1 MKLTGLLLF
10 LVLLTNCAEKEKEYH
25 PKAVVIIRAGDVR
38 VGNKPVNLGDEI
50 TDKDILVLGGKSIC
64 DLQILDSDSQVV
76 IRLKEFSK
84 FRLSGKQIGSKK
96 ETNFLIDAG
105 NAMLNVPKLGKN
117 DDFKTMSPSATA
129 GVRGTKYDVS
139 VSPNGN
145 TKINVLE
152 GAVAMKVHIPEMD
165 KFSNADI
172 KSSKALS
179 AVRES
184 LDSKEIVLEQGKSTE
199 MPKSVSTKIMKDTG
213 LGEAVKKDAA
223 KDLDKD
229 VDAKS
234 LEQKMEKIENEELK
248 LIVKEI
254 DKNTMN
260 QRLQEYA
267 ELSPIEKEVVNDK
280 EKRKAVIQARYQKF
294 ESNWLQRLL
303 KFLKF

>member
-1 MKLTGLLLF
+1 MKLIGLLLF
-10 LVLLTNCAEKEKEYH
+10 LVLFANCSEKETEYH
-25 PKAVVIIRAGDVR
+25 PKAVVIIRAGDVK

-50 TDKDILVLGGKSIC
+50 TDKDTLVLGGKSIC

-117 DDFKTMSPSATA
+117 DDFKTMSPSTTA

-145 TKINVLE
+145 TKVYVIE

-165 KFSNADI
+165 KFSNSEI
-172 KSSKALS
+172 KDSKALT

-199 MPKSVSTKIMKDTG
+199 MPKSVGTKIMKETG

-234 LEQKMEKIENEELK
+234 LGQKMEKIESEELK

-267 ELSPIEKEVVNDK
+267 ELTPIEKEVVNDK

>member
-1 MKLTGLLLF
+1 MKLIGLLLF
-10 LVLLTNCAEKEKEYH
+10 LVLLTNCAEKETEYH

-303 KFLKF
+303 KFLKL

>member
-1 MKLTGLLLF
+1 MKLIGLLLF
-10 LVLLTNCAEKEKEYH
+10 LVLLTNCAEKETEYH

-248 LIVKEI
+248 LIVKEM

-267 ELSPIEKEVVNDK
+267 ELTPIEKEVVNDK

-294 ESNWLQRLL
+294 ESSWLQKLL